1 MRSGYHYIRGGD
13 CSKFQHSS
21 YVGTLLSPHDIKGTP
36 VSVVPPENGIKN
48 NMVAI
53 QLPGPAQLQQGY
65 AHSKQHFKGLHC
77 HPKSQSSI
85 LDCGFQPPIPGDSAC
100 YSQGSRNQIS
110 RDGNGHLFSSTRVSK
125 SVYNTSY
132 QQQVCSRSLSR
143 EKVLPV
149 GELEPP
155 TDDEILDFVAKR
167 VRYFGSL
174 TKYVPSKKLCNR
186 DSPLQ
191 SDPISPKVD
200 CFSHLPKTSASDRKY
215 MGRQT
220 LSNAVNE
227 ECTAAVGPAL
237 EEDSSKDS
245 KSFAV
250 LLPKSK
256 GIDDC
261 SASASEKHS
270 KEHPRKMK
278 KVPATCTREKDGRPV
293 VAAAVPE
300 MTCEEMTEKQ
310 SSLIFN
316 GSPSEE
322 QKSFSLNIKTYFGD
336 KSQLPGVTSVLS
348 ENKTFGQA
356 SLIENQQCTTLYSP
370 VDTLTI
376 HNVWSIPTNQSEGH
390 SSQTSYEGPR
400 KDAGST
406 RLQTDTENKEFY
418 FPTASEDIM
427 KDESPHIDDMTAE
440 TSSTTPDPN
449 DKQSSFEN
457 EGAGLKDDVTDD
469 YEGDYEDD
477 DDEDDDMLFIPLTIS
492 DVKFEHQDQESQEK
506 DGLDG
511 GETEDQ
517 ERQCDPNPNHYPSPK
532 PLLAMKEFD
541 TIESFLQAVNSKK
554 IQMELVEL
562 IMDSEEEGHTPH
574 NRRVSSDSCKTDDS
588 CDYPLESDNKCLPLS
603 RSLFGKKTD
612 ASVPEGKANEVT
624 NVQQGHTRSLE
635 GSGCMQICTSTTE
648 EEDCSK
654 APTNG
659 QNISNNNDIII
670 IQSDSEDDVEQNYQ
684 KKPKRK
690 KLFTSSSEDSD
701 SSTCNRPKTHLSKTV
716 GSRCETSEENST
728 KKRRISADS
737 PIRQSKCHDAPF
749 EEGMQNACS
758 DLLHSEEMNGQLG
771 GSTESVI
778 VIDSDTEDDDQN
790 KEPSGNTFICSGSD
804 DGDRR
809 CVEQKRQSPLT
820 VKSGNGSAKD
830 IRREARQ
837 SSPDLSQ
844 SLNQSMLHD
853 APQKTNRHDSDS
865 DSDVIN
871 KIHCHKRRVKFKR
884 IVSSESEESD
894 DETVDSLCGA
904 ANEKSKK
911 NSLSSKDPK
920 VKKPQSLNKKANSTS
935 GSKSVIPRS
944 VVEKPN
950 RHHKLFKESNNDRQ
964 VKDGTP
970 KTSTASSKKTDSV
983 DKNTLDL
990 PKPKRANDGPHTTK
1004 HNVQANVK
1012 KPTIFS
1018 RQHSLPGQKCTST
1031 SVRKKPSKARRSS
1044 AGSRDLTPSG
1054 ETPASSNHPA
1064 SKQSIYTPR
1073 QSLSTSKLRCSV
1085 SCGNRSTM
1093 NHPVNPT
1100 KCPSPTSATME
1111 TSARKRLTK
1120 EMEVFIPIGNELNK
1134 KLKETKSTLGMED
1147 DVTTGTLPS
1156 RHNRAPIQRQ
1166 NSKSATPLMKRT
1178 KFDAVQ
1184 LTKARIRD
1192 TPKEQGNYDCEGYKW
1207 SEKPTVTKPIQ
1218 GLSRKKKL

>member
-21 YVGTLLSPHDIKGTP
+21 YVGTLLSPHDDIKETP
-36 VSVVPPENGIKN
+36 SVVPPENGIKN

-53 QLPGPAQLQQGY
+53 QLPGELGVAHGPAQLQQGY

-85 LDCGFQPPIPGDSAC
+85 LDCGFQPHIPGDSAC

-110 RDGNGHLFSSTRVSK
+110 RDENVNHFSSTHVSSYLGNIAK
-125 SVYNTSY
+125 SVYITSY
-132 QQQVCSRSLSR
+132 QQKVCSRSVSR
-143 EKVLPV
+143 DKVLPV

-155 TDDEILDFVAKR
+155 TDDDIRDYIAER
-167 VRYFGSL
+167 VRYFETIS
-174 TKYVPSKKLCNR
+174 KRVPSEKRCNR

-191 SDPISPKVD
+191 SGPISPKID
-200 CFSHLPKTSASDRKY
+200 CFSHLPKTCAS
-215 MGRQT
+215 
-220 LSNAVNE
+220 VP
-227 ECTAAVGPAL
+227 AVGPAL
-237 EEDSSKDS
+237 EEDSSKGS
-245 KSFAV
+245 KAFAV

-278 KVPATCTREKDGRPV
+278 KVPATCTREEDGRPV

-336 KSQLPGVTSVLS
+336 KSQLPGVSRAPKHTMERETSKVALKPVEAVGLDSLCDMNDDSGDPQIKLTSVLS
-348 ENKTFGQA
+348 ENKCFGQA
-356 SLIENQQCTTLYSP
+356 SLIENQQCTMLYSA
-370 VDTLTI
+370 VDTLKI
-376 HNVWSIPTNQSEGH
+376 HNVWSISTNQSEGH

-406 RLQTDTENKEFY
+406 RLQTDSSIALSENKVDY

-427 KDESPHIDDMTAE
+427 KAESPHIDDMTAE
-440 TSSTTPDPN
+440 TSSTTPNPN

-457 EGAGLKDDVTDD
+457 EGAGLKDVTD
-469 YEGDYEDD
+469 EEDD
-477 DDEDDDMLFIPLTIS
+477 DDDDDMLFIPITIS
-492 DVKFEHQDQESQEK
+492 DVTFEDQESQEK

-517 ERQCDPNPNHYPSPK
+517 ERQYDPNSNHYPK
-532 PLLAMKEFD
+532 PVQACNSTLMKEFE
-541 TIESFLQAVNSKK
+541 TIESFLKAVNSKK
-554 IQMELVEL
+554 IQVKLVGTPAFE
-562 IMDSEEEGHTPH
+562 MDSEGEGWCHTPH
-574 NRRVSSDSCKTDDS
+574 KRRRPSNSSETEDS
-588 CDYPLESDNKCLPLS
+588 CDYPFESDNKHLPLS
-603 RSLFGKKTD
+603 RSLLGKK
-612 ASVPEGKANEVT
+612 
-624 NVQQGHTRSLE
+624 
-635 GSGCMQICTSTTE
+635 
-648 EEDCSK
+648 
-654 APTNG
+654 
-659 QNISNNNDIII
+659 NISNNKDTII
-670 IQSDSEDDVEQNYQ
+670 IQSDSEDDVEQ

-701 SSTCNRPKTHLSKTV
+701 SSTCSRPKTHSSETV
-716 GSRCETSEENST
+716 GSRCETSEENPT
-728 KKRRISADS
+728 KKRRLSADS
-737 PIRQSKCHDAPF
+737 PTRQSKCHDAPF
-749 EEGMQNACS
+749 EERMQNACS

-778 VIDSDTEDDDQN
+778 VIDSHTEDDDQN
-790 KEPSGNTFICSGSD
+790 TEPSGNTFICSGSD
-804 DGDRR
+804 DSDHR

-830 IRREARQ
+830 ILREVRP
-837 SSPDLSQ
+837 SSADLSQ

-853 APQKTNRHDSDS
+853 APQKTNGH
-865 DSDVIN
+865 DSDVI
-871 KIHCHKRRVKFKR
+871 KKRHYHKRRVTSKR

-904 ANEKSKK
+904 GNEKSKN

-920 VKKPQSLNKKANSTS
+920 EKQPQSLNKKANSTS

-950 RHHKLFKESNNDRQ
+950 QHHKLFKEFNNDRQ
-964 VKDGTP
+964 VKDCTP
-970 KTSTASSKKTDSV
+970 KSSTASSKKTDSV
-983 DKNTLDL
+983 NKNTLDL

-1012 KPTIFS
+1012 KNTIFS

-1031 SVRKKPSKARRSS
+1031 SVSEKQSKARRSS
-1044 AGSRDLTPSG
+1044 AGSRYLSPSG

-1073 QSLSTSKLRCSV
+1073 DNLSTLRLRRSV
-1085 SCGNRSTM
+1085 SCGERSTM

-1120 EMEVFIPIGNELNK
+1120 EMELFIPIGNELSK
-1134 KLKETKSTLGMED
+1134 KLKKTKSTLGMED

-1192 TPKEQGNYDCEGYKW
+1192 TPKEQDNYDCEGYKW

-1218 GLSRKKKL
+1218 GLSRKRKMCKSHPRPH